1 LESTDIQIILN
12 QGDLSWEHKLNF
24 NKKSGTMKI
33 KIKYLVLLLFV
44 ALLNNNCKK
53 SFLDTEPADS
63 IITTSFYKSKGDA
76 ELAINAAY
84 TPLRSTFDRMDD
96 QLLET
101 ATDNGI
107 GGAEGSNAY
116 GWTLYSDNN
125 FVSHLW
131 NGVYQGIL
139 NANIAIAKIPDIE
152 MKEAD
157 KSRLL
162 GEAHFLRGFY
172 YFTLVTN
179 FGGVPLILEPKT
191 AEDVDMPRES
201 VDNVVAQ
208 IINDLEYA
216 QSNLPSV
223 NSLRGTADLGRATKG
238 AAKGFLART
247 YLWLGDWQKVAQLTS
262 EIINSGEYEL
272 MSDYANNY
280 SLSNANNMESLFEV
294 QFQIGVPESVSSSY
308 SCYMSPR
315 GNSRT
320 DCGFGHLEARQELI
334 NAYEE
339 GDLRRKTTIF
349 MEGDDFFGVPYDP
362 TLSGTGAS
370 PAKWI
375 FPKEVVTQA
384 SGSPSNQQFM
394 RYAEVLLNNA
404 EANFMLDEKNDALS
418 AINEVRDRAG
428 LDDLSLEEL
437 TLDAIFHERR
447 IELAFE
453 GGQRLFDLRRTGMA
467 EAVLTALGYPY
478 DSDIHD
484 VFPIPLSELDANPA
498 VDQNPGY

>member
-1 LESTDIQIILN
+1 
-12 QGDLSWEHKLNF
+12 
-24 NKKSGTMKI
+24 MKI
-33 KIKYLVLLLFV
+33 KNKYLVLMLFV
-44 ALLNNNCKK
+44 GLISNKCQK
-53 SFLDTEPADS
+53 SFLDVEPADN
-63 IITTSFYKSKGDA
+63 IITTSFYKTQEDA
-76 ELAINAAY
+76 EFAINAAY
-84 TPLRSTFDRMDD
+84 APLRSAFDRMDD

-116 GWTLYSDNN
+116 GWALYSDNN
-125 FVSHLW
+125 FVANLW
-131 NGVYQGIL
+131 NEVYEGIL
-139 NANIAIAKIPDIE
+139 YANIAITKIPDIE
-152 MKEAD
+152 MAGNA
-157 KSRLL
+157 KSELL
-162 GEAHFLRGFY
+162 AEAHFLRGFY

-179 FGGVPLILEPKT
+179 FGGVPLILEPRT
-191 AEDVDMPRES
+191 AEDLEMPRES
-201 VDNVVAQ
+201 VENVVSQ
-208 IINDLEYA
+208 IISDFEYA
-216 QSNLPSV
+216 QNNLPSV

-247 YLWLGDWQKVAQLTS
+247 YLWLEDWGKCAQLTS
-262 EIINSGEYEL
+262 EIISSGEYEL
-272 MSDYANNY
+272 LADYANNFI
-280 SLSNANNMESLFEV
+280 LANDNNIESLFEV
-294 QFQIGVPESVSSSY
+294 QFQIGVPESVGSSY

-339 GDLRRKTTIF
+339 DDSRRKATIF

-375 FPKEVVTQA
+375 FPKEVVTQG

-404 EANFMLDEKNDALS
+404 EANFMLDEKDDALW

-437 TLDAIFHERR
+437 TLEAIIHERR

-453 GGQRLFDLRRTGMA
+453 GGHRLFDLRRLGIA
-467 EAVLTALGYPY
+467 EAVLTEFGYPY
-478 DSDIHD
+478 DDDIHN
-484 VFPIPLSELDANPA
+484 VFPIPLAELDANPA
-498 VDQNPGY
+498 VEQNPGY

>member
-1 LESTDIQIILN
+1 
-12 QGDLSWEHKLNF
+12 
-24 NKKSGTMKI
+24 MKI

-44 ALLNNNCKK
+44 GLISNNCQK

-84 TPLRSTFDRMDD
+84 APLRSTFDRMDD

-107 GGAEGSNAY
+107 GGAEGSNEY
-116 GWTLYSDNN
+116 GWSLYSDNS
-125 FVSHLW
+125 FISHLW

-139 NANIAIAKIPDIE
+139 NTNIAIAKIPEIE
-152 MKEAD
+152 MSDAD

-162 GEAHFLRGFY
+162 GEARFLRGFY

-223 NSLRGTADLGRATKG
+223 NSLRGTENLGRASQG
-238 AAKGFLART
+238 AAKGFLAKT
-247 YLWLGDWQKVAQLTS
+247 YLWLGNWDKCAQLTS

-272 MSDYANNY
+272 MPDYADNY

-315 GNSRT
+315 GNPRT
-320 DCGFGHLEARQELI
+320 DCGYGHLEVLQELI
-334 NAYEE
+334 NAYED
-339 GDLRRKTTIF
+339 GDLRRKATIF

-362 TLSGTGAS
+362 ALSGTGAN

-375 FPKEVVTQA
+375 FPSELVTQT
-384 SGSPSNQQFM
+384 SGSPSNQQLM
-394 RYAEVLLNNA
+394 RYAEVLLMNA
-404 EANFMLDEKNDALS
+404 EANLMLGNKNEALD
-418 AINEVRDRAG
+418 AINKVRNRAA
-428 LDDLSLEEL
+428 LANLSFEEL
-437 TLDAIFHERR
+437 TLDAIYHERR

-467 EAVLTALGYPY
+467 ESVLTSLGYPY

-484 VFPIPLSELDANPA
+484 VFPIPLTEMDANSA
-498 VDQNPGY
+498 MEQNPGYN